1 MLLVC
6 IRRFLCPNHGVF
18 FNQCAHCIEYDF
30 ERAVRLLQTPASLGL
45 RLLFNFYFRITFL
58 FAYYTPVTSRYEKT
72 MEKSTTQENEK
83 YDLPKGYEFD
93 EVEQRW
99 YSRWLQEKSFSAAME
114 EGKDAFSIV
123 IPPPNVTGVL
133 HIGHAL
139 NNTLQDILVRY
150 HRMKGDNTLW
160 VPGTDHAGIATQNV
174 VERQLAAEETT
185 RHALGREK
193 FIERVWQWREEK
205 GGTII
210 NQLKRMGASCDWDR
224 ERFTMDEGLSS
235 AVREVFVRL
244 YKEGLIYKG
253 DYIVNWCPRCH
264 TALADDEVEHDPT
277 DGKLYH
283 VRYPYADGSGHVV
296 VATTRPETMLGDT
309 AVAVHPED
317 ERYQGLEKIGIA
329 LPLTDRILPVV
340 LDHHVQREFGTGALK
355 VTPSHDRDDYEIG
368 LRHNL
373 DRLKVMDDK
382 GVMNEAAGAYAG
394 LDRFDCRKRIVA
406 DLEAQGYLVKIE
418 DYQHAVGKCYR
429 CNTVVE
435 PTTSKQWFV
444 SVRPLADKAVGA
456 VQEGRMK
463 IHPPTW
469 NKTFYSWMD
478 NIRDWCISRQIWWGH
493 RIPAWTCEDCGEVMV
508 EVEDPTTCTKCGSS
522 KLKQETDVLD
532 TWFSSALWPFSTLG
546 WPEQTKELATF
557 YPTSVLITSFDILFF
572 WVARMMMMGL
582 HFMDEVPF
590 HDVYLHAL
598 VRDKDGKKMS
608 KSTGNVIDPLVT
620 IGQYG
625 TDAFRFTLTAFAAQ
639 GREIRMDEERVD
651 GYRRFIN
658 KLWNAARFAQM
669 HIKDEDPAITE
680 VTQRPQELDLAHR
693 WILSR
698 TNATIVQ
705 VRDALDGFRFNE
717 VASTIYQFI
726 WHEFCDWYL
735 EWIKADLYGEDP
747 QQRKNA
753 KGVLLSVLEN
763 ILKLMHPVSP
773 FVTEEIW
780 SQLPGERTT
789 IMTQP
794 FPAVNQAWED
804 AAAEQDMGLLMDV
817 ISGLRTIR
825 TEAELHPTAKVE
837 ATVICADENKRSVIE
852 EFAAGIEAMVRAKSL
867 TVVAQGKVPDD
878 AGHAMVQDV
887 ELVISL
893 SGLIDV
899 DAELEKLNREQGKL
913 EKELKRV
920 TGKLN
925 NEKFLNNA
933 PPEIVAKEKGIEAE
947 LVARLEK
954 NQESS
959 QRLQKLR

>member
-1 MLLVC
+1 M
-6 IRRFLCPNHGVF
+6 
-18 FNQCAHCIEYDF
+18 
-30 ERAVRLLQTPASLGL
+30 
-45 RLLFNFYFRITFL
+45 
-58 FAYYTPVTSRYEKT
+58 
-72 MEKSTTQENEK
+72 STTESTRPEK
-83 YDLPKGYEFD
+83 YDLPKAYEFS

-99 YSRWLQEKSFSAAME
+99 YTHWLEEKTFSAKME
-114 EGKDAFSIV
+114 EGKPAFSIV

-139 NNTLQDILVRY
+139 NNTLQDLLVRY

-174 VERQLAAEETT
+174 VERQLASEQLT
-185 RHALGREK
+185 RHDLGREK
-193 FIERVWQWREEK
+193 FIERVWAWKEEK

-224 ERFTMDEGLSS
+224 ERFTMDEGLSQ

-283 VRYPYADGSGHVV
+283 LRYPYADGSGYVV

-317 ERYQGLEKIGIA
+317 ERYQHLKEIGIN
-329 LPLTDRILPVV
+329 LPLTGRTIPVV
-340 LDHHVQREFGTGALK
+340 FDHHVQREFGTGALK
-355 VTPSHDRDDYEIG
+355 VTPAHDRDDYEIG
-368 LRHNL
+368 LRHDL
-373 DRLKVMDDK
+373 PRLKVMDDK
-382 GVMNEAAGAYAG
+382 GVMNSEAGAYEG
-394 LDRFDCRKRIVA
+394 LDRFACRKQIVK
-406 DLEAQGYLVKIE
+406 DLQEQGFLEKIE

-429 CNTVVE
+429 CATVVE

-444 SVRPLADKAVGA
+444 SVRPLADKAVAA
-456 VQEGRMK
+456 VQEGRIK
-463 IHPPTW
+463 LYPNTW
-469 NKTFYSWMD
+469 YRTFYVWME

-493 RIPAWTCEDCGEVMV
+493 RIPAWTCAGCGQLVV
-508 EVEDPTTCTKCGSS
+508 EVEAPDVCPFCGSTS
-522 KLKQETDVLD
+522 LHQENDVLD

-598 VRDKDGKKMS
+598 VRDKFGKKMS
-608 KSTGNVIDPLVT
+608 KSTGNVIDPLVM

-639 GREIRMDEERVD
+639 GREIRMDEERID

-669 HIKDEDPAITE
+669 HLKEVDPAITGLAADPK
-680 VTQRPQELDLAHR
+680 QLALAHR

-698 TNATIVQ
+698 INATIGE
-705 VRDALDGFRFNE
+705 VRAALDGYNFNE
-717 VASTIYQFI
+717 VASANYQFV

-735 EWIKADLYGEDP
+735 EWIKADLFSDDTGGRD
-747 QQRKNA
+747 QA
-753 KGVLLSVLEN
+753 KAVLLTVLEQV
-763 ILKLMHPVSP
+763 LKLMHPVCP

-780 SQLPGERTT
+780 SQLPGERGS
-789 IMTQP
+789 IMVEP
-794 FPAVNQAWED
+794 FPEVNPAWED
-804 AAAEQDMGLLMDV
+804 AQAEATMTLLMGV
-817 ISGLRTIR
+817 ITGLRTIR
-825 TEAELHPTAKVE
+825 AENEVHPSAKIE
-837 ATVICADENKRSVIE
+837 ATLICPDPAKRQVLSD
-852 EFAAGIEAMVRAKSL
+852 FAGGVQGMVKASSL
-867 TVVAQGKVPDD
+867 AIVAEGTVPDD
-878 AGHAMVQDV
+878 AGHALVQEV
-887 ELVISL
+887 ELVVSL
-893 SGLIDV
+893 TDLIDV
-899 DAELEKLNREQGKL
+899 VAELDKLTKDKGKL
-913 EKELKRV
+913 EKELERIV
-920 TGKLN
+920 GKLG
-925 NEKFLNNA
+925 NEKFMSNA
-933 PPEIVAKEKGIEAE
+933 PEAVVAKEREKEAE
-947 LVARLEK
+947 IRARLAK
-954 NQESS
+954 NIESTE
-959 QRLQKLR
+959 RLSKLR